1 MFIDNVSAKLC
12 VCVFFPLMSKLI
24 IVQANS
30 HSKCHEKSK
39 VCNSNTFCHLTP
51 FPAKGGFFSESAIRF
66 LHLQISK
73 KNIPKSYPELEIW
86 ICCLLLLVGNLN
98 FKFRIVFLNIFFG
111 DVEIWKTN
119 HTFWK
124 KATFSWVR
132 IPTHTSL

>member
-1 MFIDNVSAKLC
+1 M
-12 VCVFFPLMSKLI
+12 CVFFPLMSKLI

-73 KNIPKSYPELEIW
+73 KNIPKNYPVLEIW
-86 ICCLLLLVGNLN
+86 IYCLLLLAGNLN
-98 FKFRIVFLNIFFG
+98 FKLRIVLWNIFFW
-111 DVEIWKTN
+111 DLDIWKN
-119 HTFWK
+119 FIAPLDQKYQAWSFEYNFVNFW
-124 KATFSWVR
+124 
-132 IPTHTSL
+132 PTLISLRKF